1 MLICPPTYGMY
12 SVSAQVNDVAVVTIP
27 LDVQDR
33 FALRPDA
40 VNAALAADP
49 LIKLVYLCSPGNPT
63 GSLLDE
69 HAIAKVLAHDS
80 WNGIVVVDE
89 AYIDFARSGDASL
102 ARWVTRFPN
111 LVVLQTLSKAFG
123 LAGAR
128 IGAAFAAEPVAR
140 LLNNLKAP
148 YNISGPTSQ
157 LARAALSPSSLGIM
171 RERRD
176 RLLRQRDRLVDGLGK
191 IPGVGKIVGG
201 FDANFLLVQMLDR
214 PTAAAAT
221 GDLDDDGTASN
232 EVALSVYEGLA
243 EKQGVVVRFRGK
255 EYGCMG
261 CLRITVGTEEEVD
274 RCLAELGIVLKRV
287 YHGLGVVGNE
297 GGTEIKGRGDVVTVN
312 GSADAKAEDANG
324 VIA

>member
-12 SVSAQVNDVAVVTIP
+12 SVSAQVNDIAVVTVP
-27 LDVQDR
+27 LDVQSR

-40 VNAALAADP
+40 VNATLASDP
-49 LIKLVYLCSPGNPT
+49 LIKLIYLCSPGNPT

-69 HAIAKVLAHDS
+69 HAIAKILAHES

-89 AYIDFARSGDASL
+89 AYIDFARSGNASL
-102 ARWVTRFPN
+102 AAWVTRFPN

-157 LARAALSPSSLGIM
+157 LARAALSPSSLKIM
-171 RERRD
+171 RLRRD
-176 RLLRQRDRLVDGLGK
+176 SLLRQRDRLVDGLGR
-191 IPGVGKIVGG
+191 IPGVGRIVGG
-201 FDANFLLVQMLDR
+201 FDANFLLVEMLDR
-214 PTAAAAT
+214 PIAPANAAGDDTT
-221 GDLDDDGTASN
+221 GVPSN

-255 EYGCMG
+255 EHGCMG
-261 CLRITVGTEEEVD
+261 CLRITVGTEEEVN
-274 RCLAELGIVLKRV
+274 RCLAELRTVLERV
-287 YHGLGVVGNE
+287 YRECN
-297 GGTEIKGRGDVVTVN
+297 RADN
-312 GSADAKAEDANG
+312 PDAMPAGSDAKAEDVNG